1 MKRFKLGAV
10 IGLMAA
16 LVAGVGE
23 AKEQRLVFSG
33 YTEST
38 TLTDF
43 QALVKLGEGQ
53 NGFSYSD
60 YAANDG
66 TCGGYLFAHM
76 RTGRECGH
84 LYFDVSRDGL
94 TWTQLNGG
102 REIPLSPSYFGH
114 PYITEDDHGE
124 FYLIGAHRFHDQ
136 GPPPLVL
143 RQLPQVR
150 RQGDG
155 DSPRRRGSCTARR
168 GSWATSGRTPRSR
181 SRREASR
188 ITCARASTSSH
199 PTTGTA
205 TWTSPTST
213 AGGALNAKS
222 DHAVERSV
230 MSRLRRLL
238 PHQA

>member
-1 MKRFKLGAV
+1 
-10 IGLMAA
+10 MAA

-114 PYITEDDHGE
+114 PYITEDDHG
-124 FYLIGAHRFHDQ
+124 
-136 GPPPLVL
+136 
-143 RQLPQVR
+143 
-150 RQGDG
+150 
-155 DSPRRRGSCTARR
+155 
-168 GSWATSGRTPRSR
+168 
-181 SRREASR
+181 
-188 ITCARASTSSH
+188 